1 MEHAV
6 PSSRL
11 GRDDCLDRLAAAP
24 LARILISVRCLP
36 SALPARIRVLDREKI
51 LIATSDPAILLAAE
65 RHDVLTVQVDGI
77 DQDNHP
83 WSVVA
88 SGIAQD
94 ALDAPPL
101 DDVLGDALGHGGH
114 LVSFLASV
122 VAGQR
127 H

>member
-1 MEHAV
+1 MEHSPV
-6 PSSRL
+6 STVL
-11 GRDDCLDRLAAAP
+11 GRDECLDRLTAAP

-77 DQDNHP
+77 DDDDHT

-88 SGIAQD
+88 SGIALD
-94 ALDAPPL
+94 ATRAPPL
-101 DDVLGDALGHGGH
+101 DDLLGDAIGHGGH
-114 LVSFLASV
+114 LVSFVASV
-122 VAGQR
+122 IAGQR